1 LNSSKK
7 GEEEEQGKGIYLFLI
22 NKTKLDQTSFEMFT
36 YKQRNFGF
44 IVIKKKQNKVGE
56 VPTSPS
62 DGTKKTKKSKGFQKK
77 FNNGVQIKT
86 KCFSEDQTSLQHSS
100 PIEPK

>member
-1 LNSSKK
+1 
-7 GEEEEQGKGIYLFLI
+7 
-22 NKTKLDQTSFEMFT
+22 MFI

-62 DGTKKTKKSKGFQKK
+62 DGTKKKPKNPKGFKNLSTMVFK
-77 FNNGVQIKT
+77 
-86 KCFSEDQTSLQHSS
+86 
-100 PIEPK
+100 